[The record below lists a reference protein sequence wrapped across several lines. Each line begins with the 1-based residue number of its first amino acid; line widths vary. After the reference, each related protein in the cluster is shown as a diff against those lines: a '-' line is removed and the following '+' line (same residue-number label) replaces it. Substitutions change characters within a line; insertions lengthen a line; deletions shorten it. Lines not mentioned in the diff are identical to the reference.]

1 MRCPLVVC
9 SLSTSAVAAFA
20 VAFGSTDRRFLPLQH
35 RAPKSPT
42 FAVSDSR
49 QSVGDRSEHLP
60 VSGIGPT
67 TMNQSQHHKS
77 VQSPPQRRVV
87 SVDRL
92 DGDVLVTFDDGK
104 TAVYPASVLY
114 ELLPQVSE
122 GPREDTKEP

>member
-1 MRCPLVVC
+1 
-9 SLSTSAVAAFA
+9 
-20 VAFGSTDRRFLPLQH
+20 
-35 RAPKSPT
+35 
-42 FAVSDSR
+42 
-49 QSVGDRSEHLP
+49 
-60 VSGIGPT
+60 
-67 TMNQSQHHKS
+67 MNQSQHHKS

-122 GPREDTKEP
+122 GPRNDTKEPA